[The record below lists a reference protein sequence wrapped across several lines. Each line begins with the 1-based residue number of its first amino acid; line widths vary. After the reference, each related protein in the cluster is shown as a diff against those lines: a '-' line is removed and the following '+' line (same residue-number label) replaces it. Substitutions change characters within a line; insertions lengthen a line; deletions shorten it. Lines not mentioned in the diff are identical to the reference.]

1 MRQLSKAIALA
12 IVITGLFATGFA
24 QTETSKTDKT
34 DRKDSTTTTR
44 ERESTQDTDKT
55 ESDEVKRINSA
66 ATVLDEIMATPDKG
80 IPEEALASAKCVAVV
95 PSMIKGG
102 FIVGGRY
109 GKGVATCRTGNG
121 WSAPAP
127 FTVAGGSWGLQFG
140 GEAVDL
146 VMLVMNQ
153 KGMEAMLGSKF
164 KLGAD
169 ASVAAGPIGRQAEGS
184 TDYKMKSEVLTYS
197 RARGVF
203 AGIELNGAVIKQD
216 NDETRVL
223 FGKMVPFRAI
233 LTGRVP
239 APAGTQRFMGAI
251 RKYAHE
257 AKQDKASELIQPN
270 GLSKTVQNGQD

>member
-1 MRQLSKAIALA
+1 MRQLTKLIAA
-12 IVITGLFATGFA
+12 SIVTTCLMSTAFA
-24 QTETSKTDKT
+24 QKTNAASSDTSKN
-34 DRKDSTTTTR
+34 
-44 ERESTQDTDKT
+44 
-55 ESDEVKRINSA
+55 ESDVVKRINA
-66 ATVLDEIMATPDKG
+66 AAKVLDEIMATPDKG
-80 IPEEALASAKCVAVV
+80 IPEDALANAKCIGVV

-109 GKGVATCRTGNG
+109 GKGIATCRTAKG

-127 FTVAGGSWGLQFG
+127 ITIAGGSWGLQFG

-153 KGMEAMLGSKF
+153 KGMDALLSSKF

-184 TDYKMKSEVLTYS
+184 TDIKMRSEVLTYS

-216 NDETRVL
+216 DDETRVL

-233 LTGRVP
+233 LSGRVP
-239 APAGTQRFMGAI
+239 APPASQPFLSAV

-257 AKQDKASELIQPN
+257 ARQDKAS
-270 GLSKTVQNGQD
+270 